1 MKALLNVTLIFITLL
16 AGTVANATEFNVR
29 IINLTNGI
37 WYTPFL
43 VAAHPAGTSLFTS
56 GQPASASLQAGVAP
70 LSWTVYRLCDHE
82 MFQHPF
88 CIKSYTQDESSS
100 LGVVISTSG

>member
-1 MKALLNVTLIFITLL
+1 MQALASAALISTALL
-16 AGTVANATEFNVR
+16 AGTVANAAEFNVR

-56 GQPASASLQAGVAP
+56 GQPASASLQAMAEGGDISGLLQMQQNRGHAG
-70 LSWTVYRLCDHE
+70 YRCDDCPE
-82 MFQHPF
+82 SGKWPAA
-88 CIKSYTQDESSS
+88 TRDECKR
-100 LGVVISTSG
+100 